1 MRPLAT
7 FQALSLALLPS
18 FSFAQHLG
26 IDVTRPVDCTR
37 KSKNGDKLS
46 MMYKGTLQS
55 DGSQFDS
62 SYDRG
67 LPFKFTLGKG
77 QVIKGWELG
86 LLDMC
91 VGEARKLTIPPNL
104 AYGDSRNGGIPAGST
119 LIFET
124 ELLGIDGVK
133 AEPKLTPAPTPAN
146 PTPEPATP
154 APTASDDTVN
164 ANDEEAAPVLPSGA
178 PVPTRADTAATATP
192 NTKPEKNP
200 NTQASPMDEEDG
212 NGECNLLGN
221 FALIVQGALGLL
233 AVSSLAIKRLRESPR
248 RPVKIWF
255 FDVSKQVFGSVL
267 LHLAN
272 VLMSMLSSGSFDVA
286 TTVTAKSQYSTTDD
300 KGDQPNPCSFYLLN
314 LAIDTTIGIPILVLL
329 LKILHHGFSLTPLAN
344 PPESIRS
351 GNYGH
356 PPRATWWLKQSLI
369 YFLGLI
375 GMKLCVLAIFTFL
388 PWIAWVGDW
397 ALRWT
402 EGNTALQIAFVMF
415 IFPLI
420 MNAIQYWIIDGFIKD
435 QDRGDGQYVVAAA
448 DDSEDD
454 EDEEWLERQRRRREA
469 GLDGDEESDIDIEVT
484 EPAALKEANPTIM
497 PVRSNHR
504 KGTEYDPATDGQ
516 GSTPVAKA
524 RRD

>member
-1 MRPLAT
+1 MRPLT
-7 FQALSLALLPS
+7 TLQVLSLALLPS
-18 FSFAQHLG
+18 LSLAEDVG
-26 IDVTRPVDCTR
+26 IDVTRPAECTR

-46 MMYKGTLQS
+46 VMYKGTLLS
-55 DGSQFDS
+55 DGTKFDS

-67 LPFKFTLGKG
+67 GPFIFTIGNR
-77 QVIKGWELG
+77 QVIQGWELG

-91 VGEARKLTIPPNL
+91 IGEARTLTVPPSL
-104 AYGDSRNGGIPAGST
+104 AYGNSQNGKIPPGST

-124 ELLGIDGVK
+124 ELIGIEGVK
-133 AEPKLTPAPTPAN
+133 AEP
-146 PTPEPATP
+146 ATP
-154 APTASDDTVN
+154 SPTASDDAVN
-164 ANDEEAAPVLPSGA
+164 ADDEEAPPVLPSTA
-178 PVPTRADTAATATP
+178 PAPDAAAAPAEPDNHANAQT
-192 NTKPEKNP
+192 
-200 NTQASPMDEEDG
+200 SPMDDEDG
-212 NGECNLLGN
+212 GGECNLLGN
-221 FALIVQGALGLL
+221 FALLVQGALGLL
-233 AVSSLAIKRLRESPR
+233 AVSSLAVKRMRESPR

-272 VLMSMLSSGSFDVA
+272 ILMSMLSSGSFDVSSTVAA
-286 TTVTAKSQYSTTDD
+286 TVAD

-329 LKILHHGFSLTPLAN
+329 LRILHRGFSLTTLAN

-356 PPRATWWLKQSLI
+356 PPRATWWLKQSMI

-375 GMKLCVLAIFTFL
+375 GMKLCVLAIFAFL

-402 EGNTALQIAFVMF
+402 EGNTALQITFVMF

-420 MNAIQYWIIDGFIKD
+420 MNAIQYWIIDSFIKD
-435 QDRGDGQYVVAAA
+435 QDHGNGQYVVAAG

-454 EDEEWLERQRRRREA
+454 DDEEWLERQRRRREA
-469 GLDGDEESDIDIEVT
+469 GLDEDVESDIEVA
-484 EPAALKEANPTIM
+484 EPDALKEANPTLV
-497 PVRSNHR
+497 PVRSGLK

-516 GSTPVAKA
+516 GSIPVVKT
-524 RRD
+524 RRE